1 MIYSYVRVSTADQSL
16 QSQQSI
22 INDYVVRN
30 KLIIDETI
38 EAHISSRKSPEA
50 RKIIDLIS
58 KLQSGDTLICSE
70 LSRLGRSLAET
81 LQLVDQIK
89 DKQVKLILIKNNL
102 VIDTNSNDINTK
114 IMLTVFSLIDDLS
127 RTYISERTKAGLKAL
142 TDKGI
147 KLGKPVGTV
156 QLSMYDKDKDRI
168 LELVNLGVPVKKII
182 DTHLK
187 YGKYQSLLKYIN
199 KTIKRPIRSGWNEAF
214 KEFSS
219 KNTDNEMFL

>member
-1 MIYSYVRVSTADQSL
+1 MIYSYMRVSTAEQSL
-16 QSQQSI
+16 QSQHSI
-22 INDYVVRN
+22 INDYVVKN

-38 EAHISSRKSPEA
+38 EAHISSRKSPES
-50 RKIIDLIS
+50 RKIIDLIN
-58 KLQSGDTLICSE
+58 KLQAGDTLICSE

-81 LQLVDQIK
+81 LQLVEQIK

-102 VIDTNSNDINTK
+102 VIDTATNDMNTK

-142 TDKGI
+142 QDKGI

-156 QLSMYDKDKDRI
+156 QKSMYDKDQDKI
-168 LELVNLGVPVKKII
+168 LELVKLGVPIQKII

-187 YGKYQSLLKYIN
+187 YGKAQSLTKYV
-199 KTIKRPIRSGWNEAF
+199 KKYY
-214 KEFSS
+214 
-219 KNTDNEMFL
+219 

>member
-1 MIYSYVRVSTADQSL
+1 MRVSTAEQSL
-16 QSQQSI
+16 QSQQLI
-22 INDYVVRN
+22 INDYVVKN

-50 RKIIDLIS
+50 RKIIDLIN
-58 KLQSGDTLICSE
+58 KLQAGDTLICSE

-81 LQLVDQIK
+81 LQLVEQIK

-102 VIDTNSNDINTK
+102 VIDTATNDMNTK

-142 TDKGI
+142 QDKGI

-156 QLSMYDKDKDRI
+156 QKSMYDKDQDKI
-168 LELVNLGVPVKKII
+168 LELVKLGVPIQKII

-187 YGKYQSLLKYIN
+187 YGKAQSLTKYV
-199 KTIKRPIRSGWNEAF
+199 KKYY
-214 KEFSS
+214 
-219 KNTDNEMFL
+219 

>member
-1 MIYSYVRVSTADQSL
+1 MIYSYMRVSTAEQSL

-22 INDYVVRN
+22 INDYVVKN

-50 RKIIDLIS
+50 RKIIDLIT
-58 KLQSGDTLICSE
+58 KLQAGDILICSE

-81 LQLVDQIK
+81 LQLVEQIK
-89 DKQVKLILIKNNL
+89 DKQVKLVLIKNNL
-102 VIDTNSNDINTK
+102 VIDTATNDMNTK

-142 TDKGI
+142 QDKGI

-156 QLSMYDKDKDRI
+156 QKSMYDQDQSRI
-168 LELVNLGVPVKKII
+168 LDLVKLGVPVQKII

-187 YGKYQSLLKYIN
+187 YGKQQSLTKYI
-199 KTIKRPIRSGWNEAF
+199 KKLD
-214 KEFSS
+214 K
-219 KNTDNEMFL
+219 